1 MNMRWLKLLFGLGVA
16 MVAATVLTASA
27 FGSACA
33 AKGITA
39 EQKLF
44 RCNAAIVIGT
54 PVRLRADDADW
65 AFAYLNRGAAHADLG
80 NTDKALADYA
90 TALEL
95 AGVRR
100 PFRMDPDLARAPEM
114 TIVLF
119 RTAEDLPH
127 ESQAYALWVQALA
140 DMRE

>member
-54 PVRLRADDADW
+54 PVRVDEDAEDW
-65 AFAYLNRGAAHADLG
+65 AFAFLNRGAAHAELG
-80 NTDKALADYA
+80 NSEEALADYA
-90 TALEL
+90 KSLEL
-95 AGVRR
+95 ARIR
-100 PFRMDPDLARAPEM
+100 QQFLTDPDLARASES
-114 TIVLF
+114 TLLLLRI
-119 RTAEDLPH
+119 AEELPH
-127 ESQAYALWVQALA
+127 DSQAYALWVQALSSVGY
-140 DMRE
+140 